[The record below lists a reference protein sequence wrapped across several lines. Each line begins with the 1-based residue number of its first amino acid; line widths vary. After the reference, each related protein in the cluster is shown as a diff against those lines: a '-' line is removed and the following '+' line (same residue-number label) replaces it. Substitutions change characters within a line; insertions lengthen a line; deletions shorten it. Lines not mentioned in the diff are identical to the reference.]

1 MVGGRSYD
9 ASQFNRAT
17 QALRQPGSAFKPFV
31 YLVGIED
38 GLDPDDK
45 VEDGPV
51 TIEGWSPRNYGGR
64 YFGRVT
70 LREAFARSLNSV
82 AVRLSEGAGRARVA
96 AAARRLGIT
105 SALAPH
111 PSIALGASEVTL
123 LELTGA
129 YAAFAN
135 RGFGVWPYGIAE
147 IRGPDGEVLY
157 RRTGGGPGRVVAPRA
172 VGQMS
177 ELMAATVAWGSGKAA
192 DPGRPAAGKTGT
204 SQDFRD
210 AWFVGFTADLV
221 AGVWLGNDDGAPM
234 DRVTGG
240 SLPAALWRRVVAR
253 ALDGV
258 PPQPLPGGG
267 VAIAEAPVEGKAKG
281 GLIARI
287 LRSLGDSLGQSPE
300 PDRGDAAARRRNRRN
315 EP

>member
-1 MVGGRSYD
+1 MARPWTGSPAARCRRRS
-9 ASQFNRAT
+9 
-17 QALRQPGSAFKPFV
+17 
-31 YLVGIED
+31 
-38 GLDPDDK
+38 
-45 VEDGPV
+45 
-51 TIEGWSPRNYGGR
+51 
-64 YFGRVT
+64 
-70 LREAFARSLNSV
+70 
-82 AVRLSEGAGRARVA
+82 GAGWWRARVA
-96 AAARRLGIT
+96 DAARRLGIT
-105 SALAPH
+105 SDLATH

-135 RGFGVWPYGIAE
+135 QGFGVWTYGIAE

-172 VGQMS
+172 VEQMS
-177 ELMAATVAWGSGKAA
+177 ELMTATVAWGSGKAA

-240 SLPAALWRRVVAR
+240 SLPAALWRRVVVR

-258 PPQPLPGGG
+258 PPRPLPGGG
-267 VAIAEAPVEGKAKG
+267 VAIAEVPAKDTGGG

-287 LRSLGDSLGQSPE
+287 LRSLGDSLGQG
-300 PDRGDAAARRRNRRN
+300 PDRDAGDVAARRRQQRN